1 MSTPTQQP
9 TTAADRPD
17 ENGTAASAPAPQRR
31 SGGLS
36 TRVFGAA
43 AMSFPTWAYAL
54 FFFVI
59 PVALVVFYSFG
70 YKPDQFT
77 AVATDQLSFDR
88 YPEALSASFI
98 ATFFATLRISLLGTF
113 LCLVIALPFAYWL
126 AIKVAP
132 ARRSL
137 ALALVMV
144 PFWTNFLVRTLG
156 WQIMLSPDGFLSQWM
171 QGIGILDAPL
181 DILYTRAAVQIGVV
195 YNYLPLMILP
205 LFVAIDASGSRLR
218 EASYDLG
225 AGKVTTFLRVTL
237 PMAMPGIIS
246 GCLLV
251 FIPLNG
257 DYVTATVLGG
267 ASGSMIGQL
276 IANQFN
282 ASQNWALGAAMALI
296 LIAATLAVV
305 GIGFALLWLGQKIA
319 AKLNS
324 VPLTDERA

>member
-1 MSTPTQQP
+1 MS
-9 TTAADRPD
+9 ARF
-17 ENGTAASAPAPQRR
+17 
-31 SGGLS
+31 
-36 TRVFGAA
+36 FGAS

-54 FFFVI
+54 FFFII
-59 PVALVVFYSFG
+59 PVALVIFYSFG
-70 YKPDQFT
+70 YKPDEFT
-77 AVATDQLSFDR
+77 AVATDRLSFDR
-88 YPEALSASFI
+88 YPEAMSASFVS
-98 ATFFATLRISLLGTF
+98 TFFATLRISIVGTI
-113 LCLVIALPFAYWL
+113 LCLIISLPFAYWL
-126 AIKVAP
+126 AIKVSP

-156 WQIMLSPDGFLSQWM
+156 WQIMLSPDGFLSKWM
-171 QGIGILDAPL
+171 QGMGMLDGPL
-181 DILYTRAAVQIGVV
+181 DILYTRSAVQIGVV

-205 LFVAIDASGSRLR
+205 LFVAIDASGQKLR

-237 PMAMPGIIS
+237 PMAMPGVVS

-282 ASQNWALGAAMALI
+282 TAQNWAAGAAMAVILI
-296 LIAATLAVV
+296 LATLAVV
-305 GIGFALLWLGQKIA
+305 GIGFGLLKLGQTIA
-319 AKLNS
+319 ARLNS
-324 VPLTDERA
+324 VPLKDGRA

>member
-1 MSTPTQQP
+1 MSTQPARDQQK
-9 TTAADRPD
+9 TRADRATRSAKPGGMSARFF
-17 ENGTAASAPAPQRR
+17 GTSA
-31 SGGLS
+31 L
-36 TRVFGAA
+36 
-43 AMSFPTWAYAL
+43 SFPTWAYAL
-54 FFFVI
+54 FFFII
-59 PVALVVFYSFG
+59 PVALVIFYSFG
-70 YKPDQFT
+70 YKPDEFT

-88 YPEALSASFI
+88 YPEAMSASF
-98 ATFFATLRISLLGTF
+98 ASTFFATLRISILGTV
-113 LCLVIALPFAYWL
+113 LCLIIALPFAYWL
-126 AIKVAP
+126 AIKVSP

-156 WQIMLSPDGFLSQWM
+156 WQIMLSPDGFLSNWM
-171 QGIGILDAPL
+171 QGLGMLDGPL
-181 DILYTRAAVQIGVV
+181 DILYTRTAVQIGVV

-205 LFVAIDASGSRLR
+205 LFVAIDSAGQKLR

-237 PMAMPGIIS
+237 PMAMPGVVS

-267 ASGSMIGQL
+267 ANGSMVGQL

-282 ASQNWALGAAMALI
+282 TAQNWAVGAAMAVILI
-296 LIAATLAVV
+296 LATLVVV
-305 GIGFALLWLGQKIA
+305 GVGFGLLKLGQKIA

-324 VPLTDERA
+324 VPLKDGRA

>member
-1 MSTPTQQP
+1 MSTQTRPQQ
-9 TTAADRPD
+9 TRTKRPA
-17 ENGTAASAPAPQRR
+17 TKF
-31 SGGLS
+31 
-36 TRVFGAA
+36 FGPA

-54 FFFVI
+54 FFFII
-59 PVALVVFYSFG
+59 PLALIVFYSFG

-77 AVATDQLSFDR
+77 AIATDHLSFGR
-88 YPEALSASFI
+88 YPEAMSSSFVS
-98 ATFFATLRISLLGTF
+98 TFFATLRISLLGTL
-113 LCLVIALPFAYWL
+113 LCLIIALPFAYWL

-156 WQIMLSPDGFLSQWM
+156 WQIMLSPDGFLSNWL
-171 QGIGILDAPL
+171 QGLGLLDGPL
-181 DILYTRAAVQIGVV
+181 DILYTRTAVQIGVV

-205 LFVAIDASGSRLR
+205 LFVAIDASGKNLR

-225 AGKVTTFLRVTL
+225 AGKVKTFMRVTL
-237 PMAMPGIIS
+237 PMAMPGVVS

-267 ASGSMIGQL
+267 ASGSMVGQL

-282 ASQNWALGAAMALI
+282 TAQNWAVGAAMAMI
-296 LIAATLAVV
+296 LIISTLVVV
-305 GIGFALLWLGQKIA
+305 GLGFALLRLGQSITA
-319 AKLNS
+319 RFNS
-324 VPLTDERA
+324 VPLHDGRA

>member
-1 MSTPTQQP
+1 MSTQ
-9 TTAADRPD
+9 TTAETSTRTGAPAADEGRPD
-17 ENGTAASAPAPQRR
+17 RGRKSDRVA
-31 SGGLS
+31 

-43 AMSFPTWAYAL
+43 AMSFPTWAYVL
-54 FFFVI
+54 FFFVA

-70 YKPDQFT
+70 YKPDEFT
-77 AVATDQLSFDR
+77 AVATDQLSLDR
-88 YPEALSASFI
+88 YPEAMSGAFVT
-98 ATFFATLRISLLGTF
+98 TFFATLRISVLGTV
-113 LCLVIALPFAYWL
+113 LCLLIALPFAYWL
-126 AIKVAP
+126 AIKVSP

-156 WQIMLSPDGFLSQWM
+156 WQIMLSPEGFLSNWM
-171 QGIGILDAPL
+171 QGLGLLDGPL
-181 DILYTRAAVQIGVV
+181 DILYTRTAVQIGVV

-205 LFVAIDASGSRLR
+205 LFVAIDASGHKLR

-225 AGKVTTFLRVTL
+225 AGKVTTFLKVTL
-237 PMAMPGIIS
+237 PMAMPGVVS

-276 IANQFN
+276 IANQFTT
-282 ASQNWALGAAMALI
+282 AQNWALGAAMAMILI
-296 LIAATLAVV
+296 LATLAVV
-305 GIGFALLWLGQKIA
+305 GVGFALLWLGQRIA
-319 AKLNS
+319 ARINS
-324 VPLTDERA
+324 VQLTEGRV

>member
-1 MSTPTQQP
+1 MSTQTRPQQP
-9 TTAADRPD
+9 RPKK
-17 ENGTAASAPAPQRR
+17 PATK
-31 SGGLS
+31 L
-36 TRVFGAA
+36 FGPA

-54 FFFVI
+54 FFFII
-59 PVALVVFYSFG
+59 PLALIVFYSFG

-77 AVATDQLSFDR
+77 AIATDRLSFGR
-88 YPEALSASFI
+88 YPEAMSASFVS
-98 ATFFATLRISLLGTF
+98 TFFATLRISLLGTL
-113 LCLVIALPFAYWL
+113 LCLIIALPFAYWL

-156 WQIMLSPDGFLSQWM
+156 WQIMLSPDGFLSNWL
-171 QGIGILDAPL
+171 QGLGLLDGPL
-181 DILYTRAAVQIGVV
+181 DILYTRTAVQIGVV

-205 LFVAIDASGSRLR
+205 LFVAIDASGEKLR

-225 AGKVTTFLRVTL
+225 AGKVKTFMRVTL
-237 PMAMPGIIS
+237 PMAMPGVVS

-267 ASGSMIGQL
+267 ASGSMVGQL

-282 ASQNWALGAAMALI
+282 TAQNWAVGAAMAMI
-296 LIAATLAVV
+296 LIISTLAVV
-305 GIGFALLWLGQKIA
+305 GVGFALLKLGQAIT

-324 VPLTDERA
+324 VPLHDGRA

>member
-1 MSTPTQQP
+1 
-9 TTAADRPD
+9 
-17 ENGTAASAPAPQRR
+17 
-31 SGGLS
+31 
-36 TRVFGAA
+36 
-43 AMSFPTWAYAL
+43 
-54 FFFVI
+54 
-59 PVALVVFYSFG
+59 
-70 YKPDQFT
+70 
-77 AVATDQLSFDR
+77 
-88 YPEALSASFI
+88 
-98 ATFFATLRISLLGTF
+98 
-113 LCLVIALPFAYWL
+113 
-126 AIKVAP
+126 
-132 ARRSL
+132 
-137 ALALVMV
+137 MV

-324 VPLTDERA
+324 VPLTDGRA